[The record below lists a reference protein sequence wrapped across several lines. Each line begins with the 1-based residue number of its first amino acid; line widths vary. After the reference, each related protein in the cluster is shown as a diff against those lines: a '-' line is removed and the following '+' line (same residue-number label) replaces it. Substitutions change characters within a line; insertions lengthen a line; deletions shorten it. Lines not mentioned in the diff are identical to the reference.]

1 VYNEYLI
8 SLKNILINDTYL
20 NFYMPCI
27 LLSYAPL
34 DPSSLTLLVI
44 IHILQALALH
54 TAQSQIEP
62 TAPDFWE
69 KVCTEMERT
78 GYHRT
83 SAECRDEWFQVLNL
97 INSISLIL
105 CVLPLLL

>member
-1 VYNEYLI
+1 
-8 SLKNILINDTYL
+8 
-20 NFYMPCI
+20 MPCF
-27 LLSYAPL
+27 LLLYAPL
-34 DPSSLTLLVI
+34 DPSSLTLALFVL
-44 IHILQALALH
+44 IHILQALVLH

-97 INSISLIL
+97 MNFISLTL
-105 CVLPLLL
+105 YVVLLLF